1 MAGLCYF
8 KTNRTHTT
16 SEEELSRQNQIVTSI
31 LKEKGFPLK
40 FIKNLAKIPKKNKEI
55 KEKKKFTGVTVLTM
69 SV

>member
-16 SEEELSRQNQIVTSI
+16 SKEELSRQNQIVTSI

-40 FIKNLAKIPKKNKEI
+40 FIKNLAKIPKDKEI
-55 KEKKKFTGVTVLTM
+55 KA
-69 SV
+69 